1 MNMKKSL
8 FGQLTVAILIL
19 LFSSSMT
26 MEAQESNYEF
36 SLIKQAKTTPVTS
49 QASTSTCWCFAT
61 TSMLESEIMRLGG
74 DETDLS
80 EMYTVRMAYQDKA
93 DKYVRLHGATSFPA
107 GGAQHDVTSVL
118 AKYGAVPEG
127 AYVGNEYGEAA
138 HKHGEMHSIL
148 NGMVENII
156 KNKNGK
162 LSPVWDDAMNSVLD
176 VYMGEVPES
185 FNYNG
190 KDYSPISFAESLP
203 INPEDYVEFSSYTHH
218 PFYKEFELEVPD
230 NWMHKSMQNLPIDEL
245 MEVMEYALSKGVSI
259 CWAADISGLN
269 FRPGVAT
276 VPVKGADTKDPAH
289 EEKLIEQKDR
299 QGVFDSYNLTDDH
312 AMHLVGIAKDQNG
325 KLYFIEK
332 NSWGDGNP
340 YKGFSYMS
348 ESFMRLRTMSIMVH
362 KDGIP
367 KNILKKLK

>member
-1 MNMKKSL
+1 MTKNL
-8 FGQLTVAILIL
+8 FGQLTIAVLFL
-19 LFSSSMT
+19 LFSSNT
-26 MEAQESNYEF
+26 TVEAQESDYEF
-36 SLIKQAKTTPVTS
+36 SLIKQAKTTPLTS

-107 GGAQHDVTSVL
+107 GGAQHDVTSVV
-118 AKYGAVPEG
+118 AKYGAVPDG
-127 AYVGNEYGEAA
+127 AYKGNEYGEAA

-148 NGMVENII
+148 NGLVENII

-162 LSPVWDDAMNSVLD
+162 LSPVWDDAMNSILD

-190 KDYSPISFAESLP
+190 KDYSPTSFAKSLP
-203 INPEDYVEFSSYTHH
+203 INPEDYVEFTSYTHH

-245 MEVMEYALSKGVSI
+245 MEVIEYALSKGVSI
-259 CWAADISGLN
+259 SWAADISGLN
-269 FRPGVAT
+269 FRAGVAT
-276 VPVKGADTKDPAH
+276 IPVKDADIKDPAH
-289 EEKLIEQKDR
+289 EEKIIEQKDR
-299 QGVFDSYNLTDDH
+299 QEVFDNYNLTDDH
-312 AMHLVGIAKDQNG
+312 AMHLVGLAKDQNG